1 MIYKNLRL
9 RHEYKYYIPYAEYL
23 AMRGRVSAFL
33 TPDNNM
39 PSPEGYHVRS
49 LYFDDPVYSARFE
62 KVSGYKN
69 RSKTRI
75 RIYNKDLE
83 TIRLEKKIK
92 IFGYIGKRT
101 AIISKKEL
109 DAIINRKTA
118 ILLASPN
125 KVVQRFYADLK
136 TKLLRPVV
144 LVDYMREA
152 YYYRMGNVRITFDH
166 NLQAVYGGFDS
177 SLSDKGL
184 IFKNVYPPGLLVMEV
199 KFDDFLPTA
208 VKRLIRPYTAR
219 RMAISKY
226 VMALNAAGIGEKYGI
241 EGFFFA
247 NGGANNNTDDS
258 ALVSNTHTGNI
269 SRDANIGHMFQSRA
283 GYGRRFRRDRHHNH

>member
-1 MIYKNLRL
+1 MIYKDLRL
-9 RHEYKYYIPYAEYL
+9 RHEYKYYIPYADYL
-23 AMRGRVSAFL
+23 AMRGRVSCFL

-62 KVSGYKN
+62 KISGYKN

-83 TIRLEKKIK
+83 IIRLERKIK

-101 AIISKKEL
+101 AIISEKEL
-109 DAIINRKTA
+109 DAIINKQFN
-118 ILLASPN
+118 ILLKS
-125 KVVQRFYADLK
+125 KSEVVQRFYADLK
-136 TKLLRPVV
+136 TRLLRPVV
-144 LVDYMREA
+144 IVDYIREA
-152 YYYRMGNVRITFDH
+152 YYYKEGNVRITFDRD
-166 NLQAVYGGFDS
+166 LQAAYGGFDS
-177 SLSDKGL
+177 SLSDNGL
-184 IFKNVYPPGLLVMEV
+184 IFKNVYPPGLLTMEV

-226 VMALNAAGIGEKYGI
+226 VLALNAAGIGEKYGL
-241 EGFFFA
+241 EGFFFRT
-247 NGGANNNTDDS
+247 GGTNNDTDNTAS
-258 ALVSNTHTGNI
+258 ASNTYTGYNSGDVHI
-269 SRDANIGHMFQSRA
+269 FHL
-283 GYGRRFRRDRHHNH
+283 